1 MVEGIDPLI
10 RHSRNEKGIGAQMC
24 PAMFSGVVTGDTA
37 VSYWPN
43 FSLSL
48 ETVPGVFAANV
59 PPLWV
64 SCSVC
69 DVVIKWGVAFLS
81 LTGVEYL
88 VALYLNQDLCSTA
101 EKT

>member
-1 MVEGIDPLI
+1 
-10 RHSRNEKGIGAQMC
+10 MC

-81 LTGVEYL
+81 LTDVEYL

>member
-10 RHSRNEKGIGAQMC
+10 RHFTNEKGIGAQMC
-24 PAMFSGVVTGDTA
+24 PAMFSGIDTGDTA

-48 ETVPGVFAANV
+48 VTVPGVFAANV

-69 DVVIKWGVAFLS
+69 DGVIKWGVAFLS
-81 LTGVEYL
+81 LTDVEYL
-88 VALYLNQDLCSTA
+88 VALHLNQDFCSTA

>member
-10 RHSRNEKGIGAQMC
+10 RHFTNEKGIGAQMC
-24 PAMFSGVVTGDTA
+24 PAMFSGIDTGDTA
-37 VSYWPN
+37 VGYWPN

-48 ETVPGVFAANV
+48 VTVPGVFAANV

-69 DVVIKWGVAFLS
+69 DGVIKWGVAFLS
-81 LTGVEYL
+81 LTDVEYL
-88 VALYLNQDLCSTA
+88 VALYLNQDFCSTA